1 MSMEKY
7 TDSIGNEHYCD
18 DRVAGLLKELT
29 EIEILGDKM
38 SDHITRLMIASNDC
52 LDLRNEK
59 YAIQDTIEKLTKHYN
74 DFVIDCIFNKD
85 KS

>member
-1 MSMEKY
+1 MSMANY
-7 TDSIGNEHYCD
+7 TDSIGNEHYCND
-18 DRVAGLLKELT
+18 QVVGLLKELT
-29 EIEILGDKM
+29 EIQILGDKM

-59 YAIQDTIEKLTKHYN
+59 YAIQDTIEKLAKHYN